1 MILSC
6 CTFLLTL
13 LALIPSFY
21 TLVLVRLIQGI
32 IAGCTSCIT
41 PLYMREMMPKEVSGP
56 LWSLHQ
62 TLFVVGTTG
71 GFILNYV
78 VSFFIDMHEG
88 WRIIFGFPLITS
100 TLQLI
105 NFHFFYRFD
114 TPKWN
119 ILHGR

>member
-1 MILSC
+1 
-6 CTFLLTL
+6 
-13 LALIPSFY
+13 
-21 TLVLVRLIQGI
+21 
-32 IAGCTSCIT
+32 
-41 PLYMREMMPKEVSGP
+41 MPKEVSGP